1 MVVAIKSKGGD
12 CWHYDSSVVLDG
24 NSLRGWYRCSEVGTS
39 DGNLIRRQILVQH
52 GKKVHTRRFV
62 KPKSRVHAGWLQQKR
77 VYVEK
82 YLWSMA
88 VSPWKLCLWF
98 RTIVSRRACRS
109 LVLKL
114 MVLCC
119 YGFGSWYCEG
129 PKAIEGEDH

>member
-1 MVVAIKSKGGD
+1 MNLRKRYQMKILSMTSPKGEIVGIMIQ
-12 CWHYDSSVVLDG
+12 VL
-24 NSLRGWYRCSEVGTS
+24 SLMATHSEEGTG
-39 DGNLIRRQILVQH
+39 DGNLIREQILVQH
-52 GKKVHTRRFV
+52 AKKVHTRRFV
-62 KPKSRVHAGWLQQKR
+62 KPKSRVHAGWIQQKR

-114 MVLCC
+114 MVLSY
-119 YGFGSWYCEG
+119 YGFGSWY
-129 PKAIEGEDH
+129 